1 MLNIIKFYYKMY
13 SLLQD
18 GKTLSWKYY
27 KPHTRK
33 FSPQVPEGYCYPA
46 ILEIS
51 YSYNLGRP

>member
-1 MLNIIKFYYKMY
+1 MY

-33 FSPQVPEGYCYPA
+33 FSPQVPKGYCYPA